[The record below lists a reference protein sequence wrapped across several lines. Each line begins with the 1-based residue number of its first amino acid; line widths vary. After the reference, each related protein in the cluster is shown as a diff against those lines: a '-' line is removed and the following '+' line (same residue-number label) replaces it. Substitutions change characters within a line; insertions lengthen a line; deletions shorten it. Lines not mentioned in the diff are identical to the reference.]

1 MIQPFHPL
9 TIKISE
15 NQVLNFVIYSNF
27 FKDYTSFITDLNLI
41 NHLKQAI
48 AQELSQTLVR
58 FEIFGE
64 NNFFLYNFFIFLIN
78 KLSGAPGDHK
88 IIIKIFFVCKIL
100 FYGLITR
107 VLYVL

>member
-9 TIKISE
+9 PIKISE

-64 NNFFLYNFFIFLIN
+64 NKFFFIQLFHFL
-78 KLSGAPGDHK
+78 DQ
-88 IIIKIFFVCKIL
+88 
-100 FYGLITR
+100 
-107 VLYVL
+107 